1 MKPDIQRIFGAE
13 LQTKVVDLLRD
24 NFEAIYEMIETK
36 FNEMRESH
44 QKDKEEIIQA
54 IENKNLVE
62 IATLRTDI
70 SAKDAL
76 ISKLTLKEGELKGK
90 DEVIATLNRNI
101 D

>member
-1 MKPDIQRIFGAE
+1 
-13 LQTKVVDLLRD
+13 
-24 NFEAIYEMIETK
+24 
-36 FNEMRESH
+36 MREGH

-54 IENKNLVE
+54 IDRHLSE
-62 IATLRTDI
+62 ITRLRADI

-76 ISKLTLKEGELKGK
+76 ISKLMLKEGELKGK